1 MPKIDGLEATRR
13 ILAAAHGRTPNI
25 VAMTARAMEGDAA
38 RCLAA
43 GMAGYVAK
51 PVRFADLEAA
61 LEKWAVRVPAM
72 TELT

>member
-1 MPKIDGLEATRR
+1 
-13 ILAAAHGRTPNI
+13 
-25 VAMTARAMEGDAA
+25 
-38 RCLAA
+38 
-43 GMAGYVAK
+43 MAGYVAK